1 MEILI
6 KRILREEFNSDY
18 SSPDEIIAATI
29 VSEAAGEGEKGL
41 RAVMHVIRNRAL
53 EKYKNTDIDSLKKIT
68 LKKNQFSGWND
79 VNKESIVDIT
89 KRVNFYKKKF
99 PTVWSTALNLVKN
112 PGKNPI
118 SDRNHYYNPNKA
130 NPSWG
135 SHPDFLNTK
144 LKIGN
149 HLFGKL

>member
-6 KRILREEFNSDY
+6 KKILREELNSSY
-18 SSPDEIIAATI
+18 STPEEIIAATI
-29 VSEAAGEGEKGL
+29 ASEASGEGEKGM
-41 RAVMHVIRNRAL
+41 RAVMHVIRNRAF
-53 EKYKNTDIDSLKKIT
+53 EKYKNTNIDSLKRIT
-68 LKKNQFSGWND
+68 LKPKQFSGWND
-79 VNKESIVDIT
+79 VDKESVVDIT

-112 PGKNPI
+112 PGKNPVD
-118 SDRNHYYNPNKA
+118 DRNHYYNPNKA

-135 SHPDFLNTK
+135 SHPNFLETK

-149 HLFGKL
+149 HLFGKI